1 MLAKIDEFHE
11 SMIQDVLASANSRSL
26 NYGEVFYEQI
36 CEELIE
42 TGELATNLTGAYFK
56 YLTGRYP
63 MEVAG
68 YAYDEDRQVFTV
80 VVSEFFQ
87 EDIIETLTSKII
99 EQKVKRA
106 NNFVKKSIEGLYRE
120 LEETSDSYSMAY
132 YIYDKFQHNQINRI
146 RLLLISDG
154 KISRSYKEITLP
166 AIENIQIET
175 LIVDIEYLFNNYKAQ
190 NADTSFEV
198 DVELPCLEVPT
209 KTEKYRS
216 YMTYINGDQL
226 YDIYDKFG
234 KKLLEQNVRTF
245 LQFRGGINKGI
256 RNTLEGA
263 PEMFFAYN
271 NGITATASDLD
282 FDSDGKIIKIHNLQI
297 VNGGQTTSSIY
308 SAKKIYKTDV
318 SNISVQMKI
327 SVIDNTGNHG
337 DFVAK
342 VAEYANTQN
351 KVNKSDFFS
360 NSPFH
365 KEFKIYSSKTWIPS
379 NSQDRQR
386 WFYERVRGEYLNEQ
400 LYLSA
405 AEKKKFEKSFPR
417 GKKIEKT
424 MLAKSE
430 VAWLQNPAIVTK
442 GGQESFTNFAEYI
455 SNELDKNNLAI
466 TEDYYKD
473 AISRVILFKCVEQ
486 TVSDSQWYHGGFR
499 SNVVAYTISYL
510 SHYIYKNK
518 KYFNFK
524 PIWEKQEIPDDLK
537 KTIEYLA
544 EKIFS
549 VITDPP
555 KGSGNPGQWT
565 KKLSCWEFIKGLEY
579 ELDIPSAY
587 LLDKEQLSY
596 ISKEAKKTKKMDKG
610 IEAQIFVIEVAKEE
624 WKKLLEYYSQYSNRT
639 SLKTNEYDIL
649 MKMATGKLVLP
660 SEKQSLILYKT
671 YEKALEEGLIL
682 NSNIC

>member
-1 MLAKIDEFHE
+1 MLAKIEEYHE
-11 SMIQDVLASANSRSL
+11 SMIQDVLASATSRSL
-26 NYGEVFYEQI
+26 NYGEVFHELI
-36 CEELIE
+36 CEELVE
-42 TGELATNLTGAYFK
+42 TGELSSNLTSAYFK
-56 YLTGRYP
+56 HLVGRYP

-68 YAYDEDRQVFTV
+68 YAYDEDRQILSV

-87 EDIIETLTSKII
+87 EDHIETLTSKII
-99 EQKVKRA
+99 EQKMKRA
-106 NNFVKKSIEGLYRE
+106 MNFVKKSIEGLYRE
-120 LEETSDSYSMAY
+120 LEETSDSSSMAY
-132 YIYDKFQHNQINRI
+132 FIYDKYQGKQINRI

-166 AIENIQIET
+166 ALEDIQIET

-198 DVELPCLEVPT
+198 DINLPYLEVPT

-271 NGITATASDLD
+271 NGITATASALNLD
-282 FDSDGKIIKIHNLQI
+282 INGRITKIHNLQI

-308 SAKKIYKTDV
+308 AAKKIYKTDV
-318 SNISVQMKI
+318 SNVSVQMKI
-327 SVIDNTGNHG
+327 SVVDSTENHS

-365 KEFKIYSSKTWIPS
+365 KEFKAYSSKTWIPS

-400 LYLSA
+400 SYLSKS
-405 AEKKKFEKSFPR
+405 EKKKFEKSFPR
-417 GKKIEKT
+417 DKKIDKT
-424 MLAKSE
+424 ILAKSE
-430 VAWLQNPAIVTK
+430 IAWLRKPNIVSK
-442 GGQESFTNFAEYI
+442 GGQESFANFAEHI
-455 SNELDKNNLAI
+455 SNELEKNNLAI
-466 TEDYYKD
+466 TEGYYKD
-473 AISRVILFKCVEQ
+473 AISRVILFKCVEK
-486 TVSDSQWYHGGFR
+486 TISDSQWFHGGFR
-499 SNVVAYTISYL
+499 ANVVAYTISYL
-510 SHYIYKNK
+510 SHYIFIK
-518 KYFNFK
+518 KIYFNFT
-524 PIWEKQEIPDDLK
+524 PIWEEQAVPKDLK
-537 KTIEYLA
+537 ELIENLA
-544 EKIFS
+544 KNIFS
-549 VITDPP
+549 VITEPP
-555 KGSGNPGQWT
+555 KGFGNPGQWT
-565 KKLSCWEFIKGLEY
+565 KKLSCWEFIKELDY

-587 LLDKEQLSY
+587 LLDKEQQSY
-596 ISKEAKKTKKMDKG
+596 ILKEAKKTKKMDKG
-610 IEAQIFVIEVAKEE
+610 IEAQSFVIGVLIDK
-624 WKKLLEYYSQYSNRT
+624 WKKLLDYYSQNSNRT

-649 MKMATGKLVLP
+649 MKMATGKLDLP
-660 SEKQSLILYKT
+660 SEKQALILYKL
-671 YEKALEEGLIL
+671 YGIALDEGFIL
-682 NSNIC
+682 D